1 MGRSRK
7 LTWPDDVPILTAAD
21 VAWNWENRDG
31 SRDLLVWAEQTFE
44 VVSPACYTIA
54 LQTLLVVIREHFT
67 EKRYK
72 SVYAFLCFTMQ
83 NKRPSKAWQAA
94 CWNEM
99 LSRLGYSVAA
109 KHRCFPQD

>member
-7 LTWPDDVPILTAAD
+7 LNWPEDVPILTAD
-21 VAWNWENRDG
+21 DIAWNWELADG

-44 VVSPACYTIA
+44 VVSFACYDAA
-54 LQTLLVVIREHFT
+54 LKTLHAVIREHFT

-72 SVYAFLCFTMQ
+72 SVYAFLCFTLA

-99 LSRLGYSVAA
+99 LSRLGYAVPA
-109 KHRCFPQD
+109 KARRFPTD